1 MEKILILECKV
12 GGIKKKYYKMNKK
25 DIISKILELEYYLT
39 DKIIKNRGKNY
50 KPYIGDED
58 QPKRDEL
65 KILREKLK

>member
-1 MEKILILECKV
+1 
-12 GGIKKKYYKMNKK
+12 MNKK